1 MQKWVGRSIKDKSS
15 QIFGF
20 LYLSGV
26 GQIILTLNYVV
37 ENKKGSIEN
46 LAMSRKEI

>member
-26 GQIILTLNYVV
+26 GQIIITLNYVV
-37 ENKKGSIEN
+37 KDEKGIN
-46 LAMSRKEI
+46 